1 MNFPSFSSIPQHF
14 VQQKSAY
21 IEQNKK
27 NMPVSKPKAQ
37 VMIQE
42 SQQMAPERHQLFTQT
57 QMSQASQEPPHLAS
71 DVFRT
76 SAFGDQFF
84 DTEEPIRDVDGA
96 NCKNDLFCSEYAPR
110 IMAYLQQQERQF
122 GQIEDYTTS
131 FQRCLQPK
139 MVTIVADWLLDVAV
153 EYKLQT
159 ETYFLAI
166 NLMHRFLTR
175 REIARDRLQ
184 LVGVSAIWIAAKY
197 EECIAPPCDDF
208 AYITDDTYTCDQIR
222 AMEREILNTLD
233 WEGLTAPTART
244 FLKRYCHVADSSVNT
259 ALLSAYLTELCQ
271 RSTELMRFLPSMVA
285 ASSVALSR
293 MATTGEFWDATMQH
307 YTGYG
312 VGDMK
317 DCLIAI
323 HSLWVSCPMSD
334 EGTEG
339 AAASKK
345 YARGRYSRVSKVDPP
360 SIDFIHAY

>member
-1 MNFPSFSSIPQHF
+1 MNYPSFSRIPQHF

-21 IEQNKK
+21 AENKK
-27 NMPVSKPKAQ
+27 NLIPSATQAKVQ
-37 VMIQE
+37 VQQ
-42 SQQMAPERHQLFTQT
+42 SQQVTVDCSRTAIQ
-57 QMSQASQEPPHLAS
+57 SQASQEPPHLA
-71 DVFRT
+71 DVFKT
-76 SAFGDQFF
+76 SAFGDRFF
-84 DTEEPIRDVDGA
+84 DNEAPIRDVDGV

-131 FQRCLQPK
+131 FQRCIQPK
-139 MVTIVADWLLDVAV
+139 MVAIVADWLLDVAV

-175 REIARDRLQ
+175 REIARDKLQ

-197 EECIAPPCDDF
+197 EECIVAPVDDF

-271 RSTELMRFLPSMVA
+271 RSTELMRFLPSMVS

-293 MATTGEFWDATMQH
+293 LATTGEFWDATMQH
-307 YTGYG
+307 YTGYC

-317 DCLIAI
+317 DCLTAI
-323 HSLWVSCPMSD
+323 HSLWASCPAPLD
-334 EGTEG
+334 GEAG
-339 AAASKK
+339 ATASKK
-345 YARGRYSRVSKVDPP
+345 YARGRYSRVSKIAPP
-360 SIDFIHAY
+360 SIDFLTAY